1 MVDMLLTVTSQWR
14 THQIKP
20 ATMPND
26 KNYKLMNKMAAK
38 SRIYTSDQQSVFRQS
53 QNHLR
58 ISDPA
63 SKQ

>member
-1 MVDMLLTVTSQWR
+1 MLLTVTSHWR
-14 THQIKP
+14 THQIKQ
-20 ATMPND
+20 AAMPND

-38 SRIYTSDQQSVFRQS
+38 SRVHTADQQSLFRQT

-58 ISDPA
+58 INDPA